1 MQGFPYSS
9 LVYTLP
15 SLMNYPPSWQN
26 GPMTGKEKRQQ
37 VVINYL
43 GSRKEYIDD
52 SLSLAGIVPRDECLS
67 EIERQ

>member
-1 MQGFPYSS
+1 
-9 LVYTLP
+9 
-15 SLMNYPPSWQN
+15 MNYPPSWQN